1 MLNRIAIEAA
11 LPVAQRLEERKLR
24 ILPGQDSPLMSLTL
38 GIDNV
43 LVDHSLSANT
53 DIVAVLQAR
62 AGSDEHR
69 VAKADIIKLASL
81 SVTRLHDI
89 TRNQVLPEIKDV
101 AAKVQEYVNARRI
114 EAVLPYTIQM
124 KEIPAVFSNPAL
136 GELVNRYPVPS
147 NVDYAVR
154 PLAAVTLDRVKEL
167 TKTGMAGL
175 DSELALGLS
184 LKNDEGFAAVMGVL
198 SGSIIVSAINPDY
211 LPGVLVAA
219 QSIYDE
225 PEPGTNMSLAEYND
239 HVNRL
244 LGKTAQLL
252 RGAMLRYNE
261 QEKLNILYSSEGRDS
276 LTTIIVMGKPYRAL
290 LEKGL
295 TPEALIGNEMAAR
308 RFSQGQLIENKTV
321 LEQIYHREMNLQS
334 VKVQSS
340 MATIVRDALRITVG
354 QHLAARDMGEE
365 ASAANAK
372 LLDLVSRVS
381 ERNCDDINV
390 LVTEVVC
397 EVFYPKTDAL
407 TFIRLMNRV
416 GATLSADTDPREVAL
431 MATIKYINHWLCRQL
446 GAVAA

>member
-184 LKNDEGFAAVMGVL
+184 LKNDEGFAAVMDVL

-446 GAVAA
+446 GVVAA

>member
-38 GIDNV
+38 GIDNI

-154 PLAAVTLDRVKEL
+154 SLAAVTLDRVKEL

-340 MATIVRDALRITVG
+340 MATIVRDALRITIG

-446 GAVAA
+446 GVVAA